1 MLALG
6 STLKRK
12 TVIFNVLLD
21 FSLKRIKTFRHIIA
35 MILGRVFL
43 LSLFFQCDVVVAI
56 TMILGRVFL
65 LSLFF
70 QCDVVVAQL
79 VRAQLMIKRYW
90 VHVPPGVGLYFSSLL
105 FFTSNSQ

>member
-35 MILGRVFL
+35 
-43 LSLFFQCDVVVAI
+43 
-56 TMILGRVFL
+56 MILGRVFL